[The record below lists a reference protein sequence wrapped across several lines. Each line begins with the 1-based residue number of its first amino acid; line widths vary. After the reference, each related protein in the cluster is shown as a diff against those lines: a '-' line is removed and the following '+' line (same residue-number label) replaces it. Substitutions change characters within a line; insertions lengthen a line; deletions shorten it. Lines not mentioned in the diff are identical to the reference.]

1 MNTYITIII
10 TSLVSSIVTLA
21 ATKIKLHTKRLYTRY
36 KPKSLQER
44 VREEVSKQLKE
55 IIND

>member
-1 MNTYITIII
+1 MTPYITIVI
-10 TSLVSSIVTLA
+10 TSLVSSIVTLI
-21 ATKIKLHTKRLYTRY
+21 ATRAKSHIRQLYTRY

-44 VREEVSKQLKE
+44 IREEVEKQLKD